1 MGGGGPTYNA
11 PPVQKDDSFE
21 KYLSYQQQKEKAD
34 EERIATE
41 KAETKA
47 EAAARKAAGASGYAG
62 LKSGVESQMRQGL
75 LGYETATQQL
85 RDYASKYDMTPPE
98 TDVAS
103 LTDIYTKELLPGR
116 RKTGIKAAY
125 EETLGRQATE
135 EELSK
140 ATERFNQGF
149 YTTNQ
154 DLVSSLTKGSEY
166 QDKFNS
172 SYLDNYYDT
181 MFGKQTTDTAG
192 KKTGKRVYNFDKNL
206 LPSYG
211 GDLAG
216 KTKITTPDF
225 GSSFTGTPAEIEE
238 QQANVRDTRQ
248 YLYSAGLTNLQGE
261 IDANTQKIKNEGA
274 KEQQKIQSFGNV
286 AASLVSGF
294 WG

>member
-21 KYLSYQQQKEKAD
+21 KYLAYQQQKEKAD
-34 EERIATE
+34 EERIKTE

-47 EAAARKAAGASGYAG
+47 EAAARKAAGAAGYAG
-62 LKSGVESQMRQGL
+62 LRQGVESQMRQGL

-135 EELSK
+135 EELNK

-181 MFGKQTTDTAG
+181 MFGKQTTDAAG
-192 KKTGKRVYNFDKNL
+192 KKTGKRAFTFDKNL
-206 LPSYG
+206 LPTYG
-211 GDLAG
+211 GDLAS

-225 GSSFTGTPAEIEE
+225 GSSFTGTPAEI
-238 QQANVRDTRQ
+238 ANNELARKF
-248 YLYSAGLTNLQGE
+248 YLGQHFELR
-261 IDANTQKIKNEGA
+261 KK
-274 KEQQKIQSFGNV
+274 V
-286 AASLVSGF
+286 
-294 WG
+294 

>member
-11 PPVQKDDSFE
+11 PAVQKDDTFE
-21 KYLSYQQQKEKAD
+21 KYLAYQQKKEGVA
-34 EERIATE
+34 EERAATE
-41 KAETKA
+41 RAETKA
-47 EAAARKAAGASGYAG
+47 EAAARKAAGAAGYSG
-62 LKSGVESQMRQGL
+62 LRTGVESQMRQGL

-85 RDYASKYDMTPPE
+85 RDYASKYDLTPPE

-103 LTDIYTKELLPGR
+103 LTDVYTKELLPGR

-135 EELSK
+135 EELTK

-181 MFGKQTTDTAG
+181 MFGKQTTDAAG
-192 KKTGKRVYNFDKNL
+192 KKTGNVHLNL
-206 LPSYG
+206 TRTSY
-211 GDLAG
+211 LTMAETWQV
-216 KTKITTPDF
+216 KLKLLLLISAALLLEPLLKLKIN
-225 GSSFTGTPAEIEE
+225 SRI
-238 QQANVRDTRQ
+238 
-248 YLYSAGLTNLQGE
+248 L
-261 IDANTQKIKNEGA
+261 
-274 KEQQKIQSFGNV
+274 KIQGSICT
-286 AASLVSGF
+286 ALA
-294 WG
+294 